1 MKHEAMEDN
10 SRQLE
15 FTEIDLSED
24 VSTTEV
30 PIPDRSSLDR
40 APFDRQRTNGS
51 VLSSERR
58 FAEEARQYVDL
69 QGEETPFV
77 PFMSYWPTYGVMSES
92 QRSWYFYWR
101 TEVRAER
108 YPDTDLSYLFVHIYE
123 LINGIGWQD
132 PEWGYEQLKRL
143 WVNYRERFPQLDVY
157 MQDWLVDYGLV
168 HQVHMSL
175 TEIMDITSGFLPME
189 ISDME
194 LHRLL
199 TSDMSKLSLKL
210 LSRYYEYDITLSKF
224 YRDQGQLALERYI
237 PQVMVLMESYLQ
249 RTRGVGLIDHL
260 QLTQVK
266 SIKRTLF
273 RKAVYDDTC
282 YGKSIDLTFVPIG
295 ESASFC
301 SWVTRIF
308 RCTENKLRELLGFR
322 GRLRGET
329 LDTEFAQVIERYLD
343 KVFAT
348 EQEELKEKPTV
359 RIDLEKLTVL
369 QQESDYVREAL
380 MIDEQEYSED
390 KFVPDNQHLNQH
402 EGMQVTEEHTLSK
415 IDEVKTTLLSEDFNV
430 QHTTEILE
438 PYDSSID
445 MKSKEEDFILKWE
458 DSSIAELDDEW
469 ILFADE
475 LAPRHVQAIYALLG
489 DEPDR
494 ELVQV
499 AERNGTMPTLLLDEI
514 NDAAMETIGDLLIDN
529 DRIVPEY
536 ITVFEHVKR

>member
-1 MKHEAMEDN
+1 MKYETMEDN

-24 VSTTEV
+24 VRTTEV
-30 PIPDRSSLDR
+30 PIPDRSTLAR
-40 APFDRQRTNGS
+40 APLDKQVTNGG

-58 FAEEARQYVDL
+58 FAEEARQYVEL
-69 QGEETPFV
+69 RGEEAAFV

-157 MQDWLVDYGLV
+157 MQDWLVDYGFV
-168 HQVHMSL
+168 HQVHISL
-175 TEIMDITSGFLPME
+175 TEIMEITSGFLPME

-210 LSRYYEYDITLSKF
+210 LSRYYEYDITLNKF
-224 YRDQGQLALERYI
+224 YRDQGQSALERYI
-237 PQVMVLMESYLQ
+237 PQVMVVMESYLQ
-249 RTRGVGLIDHL
+249 RTRGIGLIDHL
-260 QLTQVK
+260 QLTKEK
-266 SIKRTLF
+266 SIQRTLF
-273 RKAVYDDTC
+273 RKAVYDDTL
-282 YGKSIDLTFVPIG
+282 YGNSIDLTFVPVG
-295 ESASFC
+295 ESVPFC
-301 SWVTRIF
+301 SLVTRIF

-322 GRLRGET
+322 GRLRGKT

-343 KVFAT
+343 KVFAA

-359 RIDLEKLTVL
+359 RIDLEKLAVL

-380 MIDEQEYSED
+380 MMDELAYSDD
-390 KFVPDNQHLNQH
+390 KLALDNQLLNQH
-402 EGMQVTEEHTLSK
+402 QGMQVIGEQVTSK
-415 IDEVKTTLLSEDFNV
+415 KNEFSTSPQPEDVNV
-430 QHTTEILE
+430 QRTTETME
-438 PYDSSID
+438 PDDGSID
-445 MKSKEEDFILKWE
+445 LETKEEVFTLEWE
-458 DSSIAELDDEW
+458 DSFIAELDDEW
-469 ILFADE
+469 ILFANE
-475 LAPRHVQAIYALLG
+475 IAPRHVQVIYALLG

-494 ELVQV
+494 ELMQV
-499 AERNGTMPTLLLDEI
+499 AERNGTMPALLLDEI
-514 NDAAMETIGDLLIDN
+514 NDVAMETIGDLLIDN
-529 DRIVPEY
+529 DRIVPDY